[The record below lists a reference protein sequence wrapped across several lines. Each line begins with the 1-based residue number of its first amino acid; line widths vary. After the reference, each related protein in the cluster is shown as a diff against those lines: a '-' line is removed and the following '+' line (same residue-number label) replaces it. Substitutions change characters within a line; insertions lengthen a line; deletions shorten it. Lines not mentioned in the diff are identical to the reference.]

1 MRQIYLY
8 IILVLCAA
16 ALTNILFSVDIA
28 RIIWS
33 LLTITLFA
41 NISTDLYLVF
51 IRNRINLAFLFFKVF
66 YLVLI
71 LLEPF
76 ISILRAGE
84 FSYIEQFGYYPEYAI
99 NVVITFHVIYVF
111 LLIYFDR
118 KLTLLRVYQEPKS
131 NIANV
136 FVILVFNIIGLY
148 PYVRNGLA
156 GFMVLILR
164 GRSVGNSQF
173 DNIGMGNGD
182 LLIHLST
189 LLIAVSCIAGYKL
202 LSTKQRGRILTI
214 VYAIIFVLN
223 LLIVA
228 SSGTRTRVVFILLPL
243 AIFYLYTLQVGFR
256 RFSVWRA
263 IAGLFFSL
271 ALFSVMAQ
279 FRQTGYQDLNNED
292 SISLDLSGINL
303 NNEFVYVVENFSR
316 PVNQRSFVNCLI
328 YPIPEQFWKFLVN
341 PIPRIIYKN
350 KYVDPSFA
358 EFNLK
363 RIGYSG
369 QNETFNITPTIFG
382 RFFLL
387 YGIVGLF
394 YIPLFTI
401 VPLYI
406 INRRITLGN
415 TDSYS
420 VLICA
425 MFITFCCQSLRDLS
439 PGWIYSTISSIFI
452 IMLLRKNS

>member
-1 MRQIYLY
+1 MRQIYLNA
-8 IILVLCAA
+8 ILLLCVA
-16 ALTNILFSVDIA
+16 ALTNLLFGVDISTS
-28 RIIWS
+28 IWC

-41 NISTDLYLVF
+41 NICTDLYIGF
-51 IRNRINLAFLFFKVF
+51 IRYRINLAFLFFKLF

-76 ISILRAGE
+76 ISILTTGE
-84 FSYIEQFGYYPEYAI
+84 FSYIKQFGYHPEHAI
-99 NVVITFHVIYVF
+99 DVVIMFHVIYVF
-111 LLIYFDR
+111 LLIFFDR
-118 KLTLLRVYQEPKS
+118 TVILSRVYKEPITS
-131 NIANV
+131 IHNV
-136 FVILVFNIIGLY
+136 IVLLVFNIIGLY
-148 PYVRNGLA
+148 PYVRNGLD
-156 GFMVLILR
+156 GFVTLILG

-173 DNIGMGNGD
+173 GNVGMGNGD

-202 LSTKQRGRILTI
+202 LSMKQRGRLTI

-223 LLIVA
+223 LVIVA

-243 AIFYLYTLQVGFR
+243 AIFYFYTLQVGFR
-256 RFSVWRA
+256 SFSVWRVSV
-263 IAGLFFSL
+263 GLFFSL
-271 ALFSVMAQ
+271 VLFSVMAQ
-279 FRQTGYQDLNNED
+279 FRVTGYQDLSNDD

-303 NNEFVYVVENFSR
+303 NNEFVYIVENFSR
-316 PVNQRSFVNCLI
+316 PVNQRGFVKCLI

-358 EFNLK
+358 EFNIK

-387 YGIVGLF
+387 YGYVGLV

-406 INRRITLGN
+406 INRKMTSHSLDTYG
-415 TDSYS
+415 
-420 VLICA
+420 VLVFA
-425 MFITFCCQSLRDLS
+425 MMITFLCQSLRDLS

-452 IMLLRKNS
+452 IFFFRKHS